1 MSSTIGH
8 KAVTEEAVAIVLLS
22 DEGDLNSDGNGRRH
36 TCVIFQRIGN
46 SCSGSWCKTNYNATT
61 HFVWRVGFDGLHCPK
76 HSEWLCNLSI
86 ALAGN
91 LAFPALQGHWPKTP
105 LALEEI
111 SLWWSLNYWMSSFS
125 DLGFFSLPGGFSCL
139 INATWT
145 VPLLC
150 LRRAAEFVKNKT
162 CILFICIGSGYLS
175 AWVTVYKQELS
186 VELNKKKD
194 IWLVSKEILHI

>member
-8 KAVTEEAVAIVLLS
+8 KAITEEAVAIVLVS

-61 HFVWRVGFDGLHCPK
+61 RFVWRVGFDGLHCPK
-76 HSEWLCNLSI
+76 HSGWLCNLSI

-125 DLGFFSLPGGFSCL
+125 DLGFFFTRRIFLSFQCYLNCTLAMFEESCR
-139 INATWT
+139 
-145 VPLLC
+145 VC
-150 LRRAAEFVKNKT
+150 
-162 CILFICIGSGYLS
+162 
-175 AWVTVYKQELS
+175 
-186 VELNKKKD
+186 
-194 IWLVSKEILHI
+194 